1 MAQRDKKTL
10 HNDEYSVLFINLFN
24 FLFKEKC
31 LKMTTI
37 AEKTGIKYDRLINIK
52 RGASKGNELLVMK
65 LQKAFP
71 ELNKEFNLNV
81 GNIPS
86 KVKTPHIEE
95 DTEELRKEVDRLKT
109 ENLAIYRKL
118 VKCQEKLIELGDFN

>member
-1 MAQRDKKTL
+1 MAQRDKKTVR
-10 HNDEYSVLFINLFN
+10 NDKYSVLFINLFN
-24 FLFKEKC
+24 FLFKEKSV
-31 LKMTTI
+31 KMTTI

-71 ELNKEFNLNV
+71 ELNKEFNLNI

-86 KVKTPHIEE
+86 KVKTSHIEE
-95 DTEELRKEVDRLKT
+95 DTEELRKEVERLKA
-109 ENLAIYRKL
+109 ENLAIYKKL
-118 VKCQEKLIELGDFN
+118 VEVQEKLLNDKR